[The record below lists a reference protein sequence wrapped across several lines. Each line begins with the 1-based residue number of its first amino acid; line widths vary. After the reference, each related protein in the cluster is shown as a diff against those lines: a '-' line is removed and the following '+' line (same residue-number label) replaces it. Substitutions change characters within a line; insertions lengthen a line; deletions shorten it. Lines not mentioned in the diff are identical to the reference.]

1 MVLRLTILYK
11 PYGTKYSKID
21 QLKYVEDS
29 LKQTICVQ
37 LF

>member
-1 MVLRLTILYK
+1 MVLHLTILYK

-29 LKQTICVQ
+29 LKQIICVQ